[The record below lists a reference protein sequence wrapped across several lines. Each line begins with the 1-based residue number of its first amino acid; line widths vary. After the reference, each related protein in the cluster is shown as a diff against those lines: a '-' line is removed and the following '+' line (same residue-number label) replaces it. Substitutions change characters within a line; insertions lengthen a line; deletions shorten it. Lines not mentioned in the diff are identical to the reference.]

1 MNISK
6 IRDAILIV
14 TLLGVWLF
22 MPPMLDVFSQRAS
35 LFGIPLI
42 VVYVFGIWLA
52 LIGLTAVLAS
62 RISDGAP
69 EPGGRDGDLALGPD
83 INTTDRPT
91 GG

>member
-14 TLLGVWLF
+14 TLLGIWLF
-22 MPPMLDVFSQRAS
+22 MPPMLDVFSQRTS
-35 LFGIPLI
+35 LLGMPLI
-42 VVYVFGIWLA
+42 VVYVFGVWLA
-52 LIGLTAVLAS
+52 LICLTAILAS
-62 RISDGAP
+62 RISDNAP

-83 INTTDRPT
+83 IKLPDRTP